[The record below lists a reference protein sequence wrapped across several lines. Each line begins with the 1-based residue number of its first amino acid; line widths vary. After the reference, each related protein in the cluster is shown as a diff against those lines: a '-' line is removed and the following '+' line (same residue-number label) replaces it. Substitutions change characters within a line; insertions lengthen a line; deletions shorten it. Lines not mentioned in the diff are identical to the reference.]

1 MLTRP
6 SRPEAIIRQRSHDGD
21 VEHFAHARYKQPS
34 LAPPSC
40 TLQVLS
46 MIKVAV
52 LGATGYTAL
61 EAIKILLR
69 HPQAEIVAVT
79 SRQEG
84 NTPVSSVHPSLVGR
98 LDLPLE
104 DLTPE
109 QVGSRAECV
118 FSCLP
123 HCASAEIIPQV
134 LAAGATVIDFSA
146 DYRLDDAA
154 TYLEWYGH
162 QHPDTGRLGQT
173 VYGLPELFRDRI
185 QGQSLVANPGCY
197 ATSAILPLAPLLKS
211 GLFETDDIIIDS
223 KSGVSGAGR
232 SPKLMT
238 HFPECNE
245 SMSAYNV
252 GRHRHT
258 PEIEQIINRHAG
270 TMPNVIFTPQL
281 APMDR
286 GIFSTIYIRPKRPTT
301 EADVMTLLRDAY
313 AGERFVRIVD
323 HLPGTKDTVGTN
335 FVDITARVVRGRVL
349 LISCL
354 DNLVKGAAGAAVQN
368 FNCLFSLPETT
379 GLL

>member
-1 MLTRP
+1 M
-6 SRPEAIIRQRSHDGD
+6 
-21 VEHFAHARYKQPS
+21 V
-34 LAPPSC
+34 
-40 TLQVLS
+40 
-46 MIKVAV
+46 KVAV

-84 NTPVSSVHPSLVGR
+84 NTPISSVHPSLVGR

-104 DLTPE
+104 DLSPDE
-109 QVGSRAECV
+109 VGKRADCV
-118 FSCLP
+118 FGCLP
-123 HCASAEIIPQV
+123 HCASAEILPKV
-134 LAAGATVIDFSA
+134 LAAGAKVVDFSA

-162 QHPDTGRLGQT
+162 EHPDTGRLGTT
-173 VYGLPELFRDRI
+173 VYGLPELFRERI
-185 QGQSLVANPGCY
+185 RRQSLVANPGCY
-197 ATSAILPLAPLLKS
+197 STSAILPLAPLLKS
-211 GLFETDDIIIDS
+211 GLFEADDIIIDS

-232 SPKLMT
+232 QPKLMT

-258 PEIEQIINRHAG
+258 PEIEQVIARHAG
-270 TMPNVIFTPQL
+270 VRPAVIFTPQL

-286 GIFSTIYIRPKRPTT
+286 GILSTIYIRPRKKLA
-301 EADVMTLLRDAY
+301 EGDVMNLLREAY
-313 AGERFVRIVD
+313 AGERFVRVVD
-323 HLPGTKDTVGTN
+323 HLPGTKDTVDTN
-335 FVDITARVVRGRVL
+335 FCDITARVVRDRVL

-368 FNCLFSLPETT
+368 FNVLFDLPETM

>member
-1 MLTRP
+1 
-6 SRPEAIIRQRSHDGD
+6 
-21 VEHFAHARYKQPS
+21 
-34 LAPPSC
+34 
-40 TLQVLS
+40 
-46 MIKVAV
+46 MITVAV

-69 HPQAEIVAVT
+69 HPQAKIVAVT

-84 NTPVSSVHPSLVGR
+84 KPPISTVHPSLVGR
-98 LDLPLE
+98 LELPLE
-104 DLTPE
+104 DLEPE
-109 QVGSRAECV
+109 EVGRRADCV
-118 FSCLP
+118 FGCLP
-123 HCASAEIIPQV
+123 HCASAEILPKV
-134 LAAGATVIDFSA
+134 LAAGAKVVDFSA
-146 DYRLDDAA
+146 DYRLDDAD

-162 QHPDTGRLGQT
+162 EHPDAGRLGGT

-185 QGQSLVANPGCY
+185 VGQQLVANPGCY
-197 ATSAILPLAPLLKS
+197 ATSAILPLAPLVKA
-211 GLFETDDIIIDS
+211 GLVEPADIIIDS

-232 SPKLMT
+232 QPKLMT

-258 PEIEQIINRHAG
+258 PEIEQIIGRHSG
-270 TMPNVIFTPQL
+270 TRPEVIFTPQL

-286 GIFSTIYIRPKRPTT
+286 GILSTIYARPTKTVT
-301 EADVMTLLRDAY
+301 EADVMGLLREAY
-313 AGERFVRIVD
+313 AGERFVRVVD
-323 HLPGTKDTVGTN
+323 HLPGTKDTVDTN
-335 FVDITARVVRGRVL
+335 FCDITARVVRGRIL

-368 FNCLFSLPETT
+368 FNVLFGLPEQA

>member
-1 MLTRP
+1 MVTV
-6 SRPEAIIRQRSHDGD
+6 AI
-21 VEHFAHARYKQPS
+21 
-34 LAPPSC
+34 
-40 TLQVLS
+40 
-46 MIKVAV
+46 

-61 EAIKILLR
+61 EAIKLLLR
-69 HPQAEIVAVT
+69 HPEAEIVAVT

-84 NTPVSSVHPSLVGR
+84 RTPVSSVHPSLVGR

-109 QVGSRAECV
+109 EVGRRADCV
-118 FSCLP
+118 FGCLP
-123 HCASAEIIPQV
+123 HCASAEILPKV
-134 LAAGATVIDFSA
+134 LAAGARVVDFSA

-162 QHPDTGRLGQT
+162 VHPDAERLGHT
-173 VYGLPELFRDRI
+173 AYGLPELFRESIR
-185 QGQSLVANPGCY
+185 GQRLVANPGCY
-197 ATSAILPLAPLLKS
+197 ATSAILPLAPLIRS

-232 SPKLMT
+232 QPKLMT

-258 PEIEQIINRHAG
+258 PEIEQVIGRHAAVL
-270 TMPNVIFTPQL
+270 PSVIFTPQL

-286 GIFSTIYIRPKRPTT
+286 GILSTIYIRPKKAMA
-301 EADVMTLLRDAY
+301 EADVMDLLRRAY
-313 AGERFVRIVD
+313 AKERFVRIVD
-323 HLPGTKDTVGTN
+323 HLPGTKDTVDTN
-335 FVDITARVVRGRVL
+335 FCDITARVVRGRVL

-368 FNCLFSLPETT
+368 FNVLFDLPETM

>member
-1 MLTRP
+1 MVTV
-6 SRPEAIIRQRSHDGD
+6 AI
-21 VEHFAHARYKQPS
+21 
-34 LAPPSC
+34 
-40 TLQVLS
+40 
-46 MIKVAV
+46 

-61 EAIKILLR
+61 EAIKLLLR
-69 HPQAEIVAVT
+69 HPEAEIVAVT

-84 NTPVSSVHPSLVGR
+84 RTPVSSVHPSLVGR

-109 QVGSRAECV
+109 EVGRRADCV
-118 FSCLP
+118 FGCLP
-123 HCASAEIIPQV
+123 HCASAEILPKV
-134 LAAGATVIDFSA
+134 LAAGARVIDFSA

-162 QHPDTGRLGQT
+162 VHPDAERLGHT
-173 VYGLPELFRDRI
+173 AYGLPELFRESIR
-185 QGQSLVANPGCY
+185 GQRLVANPGCY
-197 ATSAILPLAPLLKS
+197 ATSAILPLAPLIRS

-232 SPKLMT
+232 QPKLMT

-258 PEIEQIINRHAG
+258 PEIEQVIGRHAAVL
-270 TMPNVIFTPQL
+270 PSVIFTPQL

-286 GIFSTIYIRPKRPTT
+286 GILSTIYIRPKKAMA
-301 EADVMTLLRDAY
+301 EADVMDLLRRAY
-313 AGERFVRIVD
+313 AKERFVRIVD
-323 HLPGTKDTVGTN
+323 HLPGTKDTVDTN
-335 FVDITARVVRGRVL
+335 FCDITARVVRGRVL

-368 FNCLFSLPETT
+368 FNVLFDLPETM

>member
-1 MLTRP
+1 
-6 SRPEAIIRQRSHDGD
+6 
-21 VEHFAHARYKQPS
+21 
-34 LAPPSC
+34 
-40 TLQVLS
+40 

-61 EAIKILLR
+61 EAMKILLR
-69 HPQAEIVAVT
+69 HPEVTIVAAT

-84 NTPVSSVHPSLVGR
+84 KTPVSSVHPSLVGR

-104 DLTPE
+104 DLSPE
-109 QVGSRAECV
+109 EVGARADCV
-118 FSCLP
+118 FGCLP
-123 HCASAEIIPQV
+123 HCASAEILPKV
-134 LAAGATVIDFSA
+134 LEAGAKVVDFSA

-154 TYLEWYGH
+154 SYLEWYGH
-162 QHPDTGRLGQT
+162 EHPDEPRLGAT
-173 VYGLPELFRDRI
+173 VYGLPELFRERI
-185 QGQSLVANPGCY
+185 REARLVANPGCY
-197 ATSAILPLAPLLKS
+197 ATSAILPLAPLVKS
-211 GLFETDDIIIDS
+211 GLVETDDIIIDS

-232 SPKLMT
+232 QPKLMT

-258 PEIEQIINRHAG
+258 PEIEQIIARHAG
-270 TMPNVIFTPQL
+270 VRPEVIFTPQL

-286 GIFSTIYIRPKRPTT
+286 GILATIYARQTREVS
-301 EADVMTLLRDAY
+301 EAEVAAVLHDAY
-313 AGERFVRIVD
+313 DGERFVRVVD
-323 HLPGTKDTVGTN
+323 HLPATKDTVDTN
-335 FVDITARVVRGRVL
+335 FCDITVRIVRGRIL

-368 FNCLFSLPETT
+368 FNVLFGLPEHA

>member
-1 MLTRP
+1 
-6 SRPEAIIRQRSHDGD
+6 
-21 VEHFAHARYKQPS
+21 
-34 LAPPSC
+34 
-40 TLQVLS
+40 
-46 MIKVAV
+46 MITVAV

-69 HPQAEIVAVT
+69 HPEAKIVAVT

-84 NTPVSSVHPSLVGR
+84 KTPISSVHPSLVGR

-104 DLTPE
+104 DLSPE
-109 QVGSRAECV
+109 EVGSRAQCV
-118 FSCLP
+118 FGCLP
-123 HCASAEIIPQV
+123 HCASAEILPRV
-134 LAAGATVIDFSA
+134 VAAGAKVVDFSA

-162 QHPDTGRLGQT
+162 EHPDAARLGQT
-173 VYGLPELFRDRI
+173 VYGLPELFRHRI
-185 QGQSLVANPGCY
+185 KGQSLVANPGCY
-197 ATSAILPLAPLLKS
+197 STSAILPLAPLVKS
-211 GLFETDDIIIDS
+211 GLFQLDDIIIDS

-232 SPKLMT
+232 QPKLMT

-258 PEIEQIINRHAG
+258 PEIEQVIARHAG
-270 TMPNVIFTPQL
+270 PRPSVIFTPQL

-286 GIFSTIYIRPKRPTT
+286 GILSTIYIRPKQPIT
-301 EADVMTLLRDAY
+301 EDQVMQLLRDAY
-313 AGERFVRIVD
+313 ASERFVRVVD
-323 HLPGTKDTVGTN
+323 HLPGTKDTVDTN
-335 FVDITARVVRGRVL
+335 FCDITARVVRDRVL

-368 FNCLFSLPETT
+368 FNVLFGLPEHA

>member
-1 MLTRP
+1 M
-6 SRPEAIIRQRSHDGD
+6 
-21 VEHFAHARYKQPS
+21 V
-34 LAPPSC
+34 
-40 TLQVLS
+40 
-46 MIKVAV
+46 KVAV

-84 NTPVSSVHPSLVGR
+84 RTPISSVHPSLVGR

-104 DLTPE
+104 DLSPE
-109 QVGSRAECV
+109 EVGKRADCV
-118 FSCLP
+118 FGCLP
-123 HCASAEIIPQV
+123 HCASAEILPKV
-134 LAAGATVIDFSA
+134 LAAGAKVVDFSA

-162 QHPDTGRLGQT
+162 EHADATRLGTT
-173 VYGLPELFRDRI
+173 VYGLPELFRERI
-185 QGQSLVANPGCY
+185 RRQSLVANPGCY
-197 ATSAILPLAPLLKS
+197 STSAILPLAPLVKS
-211 GLFETDDIIIDS
+211 GLFETDDIIVDS

-232 SPKLMT
+232 QPKLMT

-258 PEIEQIINRHAG
+258 PEIEQVIARHAG
-270 TMPNVIFTPQL
+270 VRPAVIFTPQL

-286 GIFSTIYIRPKRPTT
+286 GILSTIYIRPRQKLA
-301 EADVMTLLRDAY
+301 EGDVMSLLREAY
-313 AGERFVRIVD
+313 ADERFVRVVD
-323 HLPGTKDTVGTN
+323 HLPGTKDTVDTN
-335 FVDITARVVRGRVL
+335 FCDITARVVRDRVL

-368 FNCLFSLPETT
+368 FNVLFDLPETM

>member
-1 MLTRP
+1 
-6 SRPEAIIRQRSHDGD
+6 
-21 VEHFAHARYKQPS
+21 
-34 LAPPSC
+34 
-40 TLQVLS
+40 
-46 MIKVAV
+46 MITVAV

-69 HPQAEIVAVT
+69 HPEAKIVAVT

-84 NTPVSSVHPSLVGR
+84 KTPISSVHPSLVGR

-104 DLTPE
+104 DLSPE
-109 QVGSRAECV
+109 EVGSRAQCV
-118 FSCLP
+118 FGCLP
-123 HCASAEIIPQV
+123 HCASAEILPRV
-134 LAAGATVIDFSA
+134 VAAGAKVVDFSA

-162 QHPDTGRLGQT
+162 EHPDAARLGHT

-197 ATSAILPLAPLLKS
+197 STSAILPLAPLVKS
-211 GLFETDDIIIDS
+211 GLFQLDDIIIDS

-232 SPKLMT
+232 QPKLMT

-258 PEIEQIINRHAG
+258 PEIEQVIARHAG
-270 TMPNVIFTPQL
+270 PRPSVIFTPQL

-286 GIFSTIYIRPKRPTT
+286 GILSTIYIRPKQPIT
-301 EADVMTLLRDAY
+301 EDQVMQLLRDAY
-313 AGERFVRIVD
+313 ESERFVRVVD
-323 HLPGTKDTVGTN
+323 HLPGTKDTVDTN
-335 FVDITARVVRGRVL
+335 FCDITARVVRDRVL

-368 FNCLFSLPETT
+368 FNVLFDLPEHA

>member
-1 MLTRP
+1 
-6 SRPEAIIRQRSHDGD
+6 
-21 VEHFAHARYKQPS
+21 
-34 LAPPSC
+34 
-40 TLQVLS
+40 
-46 MIKVAV
+46 MIKVAI

-123 HCASAEIIPQV
+123 HCASAEIIPKV

-185 QGQSLVANPGCY
+185 KGQSLVANPGCY

-313 AGERFVRIVD
+313 SGERFVRIVD

>member
-1 MLTRP
+1 M
-6 SRPEAIIRQRSHDGD
+6 
-21 VEHFAHARYKQPS
+21 V
-34 LAPPSC
+34 
-40 TLQVLS
+40 
-46 MIKVAV
+46 KVAV

-84 NTPVSSVHPSLVGR
+84 SPPISTVHPSLVGR

-104 DLTPE
+104 DLPPE
-109 QVGSRAECV
+109 EVGKRADCV

-123 HCASAEIIPQV
+123 HCASAEIVPTV
-134 LAAGATVIDFSA
+134 LAAGAKVVDFSA

-162 QHPDTGRLGQT
+162 AHPDTGRLGKT
-173 VYGLPELFRDRI
+173 VYGLPELFRRQIAGAD
-185 QGQSLVANPGCY
+185 LVANPGCY
-197 ATSAILPLAPLLKS
+197 ATSAILPLAPLVKS
-211 GLFETDDIIIDS
+211 GLFDTSDIIVDS

-232 SPKLMT
+232 QPKMMT

-258 PEIEQIINRHAG
+258 PEIEQIVARHAG
-270 TMPNVIFTPQL
+270 VRPEVIFTPQL

-286 GIFSTIYIRPKRPTT
+286 GILSTIYIRPKRAIT
-301 EADVMTLLRDAY
+301 EADVMKILRDAY
-313 AGERFVRIVD
+313 AGERFVRVVD
-323 HLPGTKDTVGTN
+323 HLPGTKDTVDTN
-335 FVDITARVVRGRVL
+335 FCDITARVVRGRVL
-349 LISCL
+349 VISCE
-354 DNLVKGAAGAAVQN
+354 DNLVKGASGAAVQN
-368 FNCLFSLPETT
+368 FNCLFGLPETM

>member
-1 MLTRP
+1 MVTV
-6 SRPEAIIRQRSHDGD
+6 AI
-21 VEHFAHARYKQPS
+21 
-34 LAPPSC
+34 
-40 TLQVLS
+40 
-46 MIKVAV
+46 

-61 EAIKILLR
+61 EAIKLLLR
-69 HPQAEIVAVT
+69 HPEAEIVAVT

-84 NTPVSSVHPSLVGR
+84 RTPVSSVHPSLVGR

-109 QVGSRAECV
+109 EVGRRADCV
-118 FSCLP
+118 FGCLP
-123 HCASAEIIPQV
+123 HCASAEILPKV
-134 LAAGATVIDFSA
+134 LAAGARVVDFSA

-162 QHPDTGRLGQT
+162 VHPDAERLGHT
-173 VYGLPELFRDRI
+173 AYGLPELFRESIR
-185 QGQSLVANPGCY
+185 GQRLVANPGCY
-197 ATSAILPLAPLLKS
+197 ATSAILPLAPLIRS

-232 SPKLMT
+232 QPKLMT

-258 PEIEQIINRHAG
+258 PEIEQVIGRHAAVL
-270 TMPNVIFTPQL
+270 PSVIFTPQL

-286 GIFSTIYIRPKRPTT
+286 GILSTIYIRPKKAMA
-301 EADVMTLLRDAY
+301 EGDVMDLLRRAY
-313 AGERFVRIVD
+313 ANERFVRIVD
-323 HLPGTKDTVGTN
+323 HLPGTKDTVDTN
-335 FVDITARVVRGRVL
+335 FCDITARVVRGRVL

-368 FNCLFSLPETT
+368 FNVLFDLPETM

>member
-1 MLTRP
+1 
-6 SRPEAIIRQRSHDGD
+6 
-21 VEHFAHARYKQPS
+21 
-34 LAPPSC
+34 
-40 TLQVLS
+40 
-46 MIKVAV
+46 MIKVAI
-52 LGATGYTAL
+52 LGASGYTAV

-69 HPQAEIVAVT
+69 HPEAKIVAVT

-84 NTPVSSVHPSLVGR
+84 SPPISTVHPSLVGR
-98 LDLPLE
+98 LELPLE
-104 DLTPE
+104 DLSPE
-109 QVGSRAECV
+109 EVGTRADCV

-123 HCASAEIIPQV
+123 HCASAELIPQV
-134 LAAGATVIDFSA
+134 LAAGAKVIDFSA

-162 QHPDTGRLGQT
+162 EHPDTGRLGTT
-173 VYGLPELFRDRI
+173 VYGLPELFRKQI
-185 QGQSLVANPGCY
+185 SGATLVANPGCY
-197 ATSAILPLAPLLKS
+197 ATSAIVPLAPLIRS

-258 PEIEQIINRHAG
+258 PEIEQIVARHAG
-270 TMPNVIFTPQL
+270 TRPQVIFTPQL

-286 GIFSTIYIRPKRPTT
+286 GILSTIYIRPKQLLA
-301 EADVMTLLRDAY
+301 EGEVMAILREAY
-313 AGERFVRIVD
+313 AGERFIRIVD
-323 HLPGTKDTVGTN
+323 HLPATKDTVGTN
-335 FVDITARVVRGRVL
+335 FIDITARVVRGRVL
-349 LISCL
+349 LISCE

-368 FNCLFSLPETT
+368 FNCVFGLPESL